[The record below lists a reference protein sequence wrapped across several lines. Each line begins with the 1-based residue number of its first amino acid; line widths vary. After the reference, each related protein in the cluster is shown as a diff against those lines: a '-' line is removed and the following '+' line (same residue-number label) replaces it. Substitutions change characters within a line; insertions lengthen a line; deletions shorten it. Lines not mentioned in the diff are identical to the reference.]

1 MGLFDQ
7 GLGGKGGLSPAAI
20 ALLGLLAV
28 KGFENRDK
36 LAGMLGGVL
45 GGGNAPGA
53 NPAGGT
59 QPAGTPPQQ
68 TAQASEGGLGGLLG
82 SLAGAL
88 GGGAAAGGTAAATPA
103 GEGGLGGLLGGLA
116 GAMGGNASTGNVVSG
131 GLGDLLNSFQ
141 QAGHGDLAQSW
152 VKDGP
157 ERPVAPQQVE
167 QAVGPDIIDQLAKS
181 TGMSRDQLLAK
192 LSQVLPQAVD
202 GLTPDSRVPTPQEAN
217 STLRA

>member
-45 GGGNAPGA
+45 GGGNAPGT
-53 NPAGGT
+53 NPNGGA
-59 QPAGTPPQQ
+59 QPTGTPQ
-68 TAQASEGGLGGLLG
+68 TAQAGN
-82 SLAGAL
+82 
-88 GGGAAAGGTAAATPA
+88 
-103 GEGGLGGLLGGLA
+103 GGLGGLLGGLV
-116 GAMGGNASTGNVVSG
+116 GAMGGGASSGHVVSG

-141 QAGHGDLAQSW
+141 QAGHGDVAQSW

-157 ERPVAPQQVE
+157 NQPVAPQQVE

-202 GLTPDSRVPTPQEAN
+202 GLTPDARVPTPQEAN
-217 STLRA
+217 TATRA